1 MASRDADPPNQSTFT
16 RADEFVRGADV
27 LFSRDFDAEPGA
39 VEDAEEQRILSS
51 LCAILDEFQEQSF
64 LLDPCLEA
72 LVSPLLNKL
81 RAEAR
86 RPGARLASKRL
97 SRLARLVYFVTKVR
111 GAKTVVRFFPH
122 EVADLSLLVHL
133 LSPNP
138 SGSSSE
144 LANATWELRYCLL
157 LWLSVCIRLPFSLSL
172 LATGTSSGIEEIG
185 FSWLD
190 RSGREGEGAQEVL
203 GRYFARNDVDLSKLV
218 HWCEESMS
226 NPDKPLLALA
236 LVSSL
241 LIVLSSASP
250 SHILP
255 HFARLYGLLAYLPPP
270 ADGRAGA
277 GIAKARAKLAGR
289 LALLKVQ
296 AACESGEEDV
306 PDEVEVI
313 VGELIE
319 GLSHPDTIS
328 RYSAAK
334 YLSRLSLVL
343 PPDFAAQVV
352 EAVLATFEEALAPAE
367 REGGTGEGKA
377 QGACLAIGEMA
388 RRGLLSR
395 QQEGQKDLVARVL
408 DCTLQALAYD
418 HLTSLHPVGSS
429 VRDSASYVLWSLS
442 RTMPSSLLSSRQ
454 TQRLAESLLCT
465 ACFDREVSVRRAAS
479 AAWQEAV
486 GRWGVFP
493 HGIATLRL
501 VDFFTVSVRHRAF
514 LQAAVGVA
522 EFNDYRAAIVT
533 HLIGGDGVASTG
545 TGIAHYD
552 GEIRAL
558 SAQALG
564 KVVSAAAEQLG
575 ENLAFKQVAKLSKT
589 KDVAKLHGLL
599 LSLAASADALL
610 SLPQRDDLRMT
621 IFRAVCALHPS
632 TRSLKSNHLVLTAA
646 LSALASSAPPSPPPS
661 ASSAEA
667 PLPANWFDVVYLAC
681 DRSEE
686 TTHEQAGEAMRRV
699 SAAVDCR
706 KEINRLLLDLDSR
719 SGTRQ
724 QAAVLILGRTTY
736 SAETHNDERVAFVVQ
751 RLIDLI
757 ARDGSKKAATVEGR
771 RNGVDALATL
781 VCVHGRSLATS
792 MPDLLSSALSALTL
806 GFSDYTTDQR
816 GDVGSWVRSA
826 TVIAWATL
834 LPMLLPPGAGEL
846 AKQKL
851 VDGVVASIIKQAI
864 EKLDGVREAAGS
876 ALMKLWEW
884 QSTRDCE
891 GEVVV
896 LRKSDVWREI
906 ASAERQEWRD
916 LTWAAE
922 RMLPLLSVPE
932 YRDELLEGA
941 VLSNTQY
948 SSATPFLDFALLLP
962 PLPDPTASTSNPY
975 SLLSL
980 LIDLHSLAKRT
991 FASNRHIIPLLSL
1004 LSSLA
1009 EAGVLDEVALAGDD
1023 VADGKGPKTLLN
1035 LLALAC
1041 TGVAK
1046 FKSAARL
1053 TASAK
1058 LAVAFLAVPVV
1069 GLAAAD
1075 KLPLFLAHPQPWLR
1089 QQTAD
1094 ELFGAVSAL
1103 GLDEGGDKGAEGGE
1117 GLLAVLGGTNW
1128 SGADVDAEGRAKEVV
1143 DLLKSALGA
1152 R

>member
-1 MASRDADPPNQSTFT
+1 MASRDANPPNQSTFT
-16 RADEFVRGADV
+16 RADEFVSGADV
-27 LFSRDFDAEPGA
+27 LLSRDFDAEPGT
-39 VEDAEEQRILSS
+39 VEDAEEQRVLSE
-51 LCAILDEFQEQSF
+51 LCAMLDEFQEQSF

-72 LVSPLLNKL
+72 LVSPLLIKL
-81 RAEAR
+81 RAEA
-86 RPGARLASKRL
+86 L
-97 SRLARLVYFVTKVR
+97 
-111 GAKTVVRFFPH
+111 RFFPH

-133 LSPNP
+133 LSPDP
-138 SGSSSE
+138 SGPSSE

-172 LATGTSSGIEEIG
+172 LATGTSSGIEEVG

-296 AACESGEEDV
+296 AACESGEENV

-334 YLSRLSLVL
+334 YLSRLALVL

-429 VRDSASYVLWSLS
+429 
-442 RTMPSSLLSSRQ
+442 
-454 TQRLAESLLCT
+454 RLAESLLCT

-522 EFNDYRAAIVT
+522 EFDDYRAAIVA

-564 KVVSAAAEQLG
+564 KVVSATAEQLG
-575 ENLAFKQVAKLSKT
+575 ENLALKQVDKLSKT

-599 LSLAASADALL
+599 LSLAALADALQ

-686 TTHEQAGEAMRRV
+686 TTHEQAGEAMQRV

-706 KEINRLLLDLDSR
+706 KEINR
-719 SGTRQ
+719 
-724 QAAVLILGRTTY
+724 TTY
-736 SAETHNDERVAFVVQ
+736 SAETHNDERIASVVQ
-751 RLIDLI
+751 RLIDFI

-781 VCVHGRSLATS
+781 VCEHGRSLATS
-792 MPDLLSSALSALTL
+792 MPDLLSSALSVLTL

-826 TVIAWATL
+826 TVVAWATL
-834 LPMLLPPGAGEL
+834 LPTLLPPGAGEL

-851 VDGVVASIIKQAI
+851 VDGVVASMIKQAI
-864 EKLDGVREAAGS
+864 EKLDGVREAAGN

-884 QSTRDCE
+884 QSTRDCD

-896 LRKSDVWREI
+896 LRNSDVWREI

-948 SSATPFLDFALLLP
+948 SSSTPFLDFALLLP
-962 PLPDPTASTSNPY
+962 SLPDPTASTSNPY

-980 LIDLHSLAKRT
+980 LVDLHSLAKRT

-1023 VADGKGPKTLLN
+1023 VADGKGPKTLRN

-1069 GLAAAD
+1069 GHAAAD
-1075 KLPLFLAHPQPWLR
+1075 KLPLFLAHPQPW
-1089 QQTAD
+1089 TAD
-1094 ELFGAVSAL
+1094 ELFGAASAL
-1103 GLDEGGDKGAEGGE
+1103 GIDEGGDEGAAGGE
-1117 GLLAVLGGTNW
+1117 GLLAVLGETNW
-1128 SGADVDAEGRAKEVV
+1128 SGADVDAEGRAQEIV
-1143 DLLKSALGA
+1143 DLLKSALEA